1 MVVVLQNDDESN
13 FRIVKF
19 DVGQLKEYMGR
30 YIDASCR
37 LCRREKQKLFLK
49 GTKCFTE
56 KCPVER
62 RGYPPGQHGQT
73 RRQKISE
80 YGVQLREKQK
90 IRRMYGLM
98 EEQFRNYFE
107 KALRQT
113 GRTGET
119 LVKMLERRLDNVV
132 YRLGFAPSRKAARQL
147 VGHGH
152 LTVNNI
158 SVNIPSYLVK
168 PGDVIKIRDKSKK
181 LDVIHASMKRV
192 KDSAML
198 PWLSLDKAGMIGTFL
213 SVPERAD
220 VPLNANEQLIV
231 ELYSK

>member
-1 MVVVLQNDDESN
+1 
-13 FRIVKF
+13 
-19 DVGQLKEYMGR
+19 MGR
-30 YIDASCR
+30 YLDPSCR
-37 LCRREKQKLFLK
+37 LCRRERQKLFLK

-62 RGYPPGQHGQT
+62 RGYPPGQHGQA

-107 KALRQT
+107 KALRQS

-132 YRLGFAPSRKAARQL
+132 YRLGFAPSRKSARQL
-147 VGHGH
+147 IVHRH
-152 LTVNNI
+152 LKVNDAL
-158 SVNIPSYLVK
+158 VTIPSYLLNA
-168 PGDVIKIRDKSKK
+168 GDLIQIREESKR
-181 LDVIHASMKRV
+181 LSIIHASMKRM
-192 KDSAML
+192 KDSAM
-198 PWLSLDKAGMIGTFL
+198 PTWLSLDKAAMLGTFL

-220 VPLNANEQLIV
+220 VPLNANEQLVV

>member
-1 MVVVLQNDDESN
+1 
-13 FRIVKF
+13 
-19 DVGQLKEYMGR
+19 MGR
-30 YIDASCR
+30 YIEASCR
-37 LCRREKQKLFLK
+37 LCRRERQKLFLK

-62 RGYPPGQHGQT
+62 RGYPPGQHGQN

-107 KALRQT
+107 KALRKT

-119 LVKMLERRLDNVV
+119 LVKMLECRLDNVV

-147 VGHGH
+147 VVHRH
-152 LTVNNI
+152 LMVNDTV
-158 SVNIPSYLVK
+158 VNIPSYLLK
-168 PGDVIKIRDKSKK
+168 AGDLVQIRDKSKK
-181 LDVIHASMKRV
+181 LEVIHSSMKRM

-198 PWLSLDKAGMIGTFL
+198 PWLSLDKAAMSGTFL
-213 SVPERAD
+213 NVPERAD
-220 VPLNANEQLIV
+220 IPLNANEQLIV

>member
-1 MVVVLQNDDESN
+1 MQGAEAPTSL
-13 FRIVKF
+13 
-19 DVGQLKEYMGR
+19 GKEIMGR
-30 YIDASCR
+30 YIEASCR
-37 LCRREKQKLFLK
+37 LCRRERQKLFLK

-62 RGYPPGQHGQT
+62 RGYPPGQHGQN

-107 KALRQT
+107 KALRKT

-119 LVKMLERRLDNVV
+119 LVKMLECRLDNVV

-147 VGHGH
+147 VVHRH
-152 LTVNNI
+152 LMVNETV
-158 SVNIPSYLVK
+158 VNVPSYLLK
-168 PGDVIKIRDKSKK
+168 AGDLVRIRDKSKK
-181 LDVIHASMKRV
+181 LDVIHSSMKRM

-198 PWLSLDKAGMIGTFL
+198 PWLSLDKAAMSGTFL
-213 SVPERAD
+213 NVPERAD
-220 VPLNANEQLIV
+220 IPLNANEQLIV